1 MTQTR
6 INADKFF
13 RGNEDCIR
21 RKSAY
26 FDTFCNLIPSDSEYA
41 PILKEALYAED
52 ELFLKRLR
60 EPERH
65 GRSLMRGRHNG

>member
-1 MTQTR
+1 MTHYEET
-6 INADKFF
+6 IEKDKQKLKK
-13 RGNEDCIR
+13 R
-21 RKSAY
+21 
-26 FDTFCNLIPSDSEYA
+26 
-41 PILKEALYAED
+41 ILKLDAKKKELEALYAED